1 MNVMCEVFFS
11 DGGADPIKDA
21 FKDAFRLWIE
31 VWMPTAMPIG
41 STLLL
46 PAPRTR
52 GGPIE
57 AKLTH
62 YTVADDLLVCKA
74 WTKTHHL
81 LAHREHFL
89 AIGYKQ
95 SNPDFERAVRRLT
108 TFAGESQT

>member
-1 MNVMCEVFFS
+1 MNVMCEVFFA
-11 DGGADPIKDA
+11 DGGAAPT
-21 FKDAFRLWIE
+21 KDAFRLWIE
-31 VWMPTAMPIG
+31 VWMPTALPLG
-41 STLLL
+41 ATLLL
-46 PAPRTR
+46 PSPPPL
-52 GGPIE
+52 GDPIG
-57 AKLTH
+57 AKLYN